1 MGGREVFVC
10 VCVFGR
16 GGGSVEEG
24 RRQFAE
30 VRDGLSQSQ
39 QLFVES
45 HGLQLESPD
54 TMAQEKATLVTSLA

>member
-1 MGGREVFVC
+1 MC
-10 VCVFGR
+10 VWQ

-24 RRQFAE
+24 RRQLAE
-30 VRDGLSQSQ
+30 VREDLSQSL

-54 TMAQEKATLVTSLA
+54 TMAHENATLVTSLA

>member
-1 MGGREVFVC
+1 MC
-10 VCVFGR
+10 VCVWR
-16 GGGSVEEG
+16 GSVEEG

-39 QLFVES
+39 QLSAES

-54 TMAQEKATLVTSLA
+54 TMA